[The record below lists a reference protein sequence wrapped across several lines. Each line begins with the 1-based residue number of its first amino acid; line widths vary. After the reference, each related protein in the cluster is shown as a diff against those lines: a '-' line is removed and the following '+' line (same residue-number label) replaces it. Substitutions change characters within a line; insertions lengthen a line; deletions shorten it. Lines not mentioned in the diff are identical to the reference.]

1 MDVVIL
7 IGRILF
13 AAIFIGGAIG
23 HFTNTAT
30 MAGYAEANGLRP
42 GRLFV
47 LASGVWMLAGI
58 LLIVLGVWP
67 DLGALLLVVFLVP
80 TAVLMHGFWKAPDPE
95 TKMLEQIQF
104 SKDMSLAGASIVLFG
119 FFATYGGTLSFTIT
133 GPLFGSL
140 FN

>member
-1 MDVVIL
+1 MDVIIL

-13 AAIFIGGAIG
+13 ASIFVGGAIG
-23 HFTNTAT
+23 HFTNTTA
-30 MAGYAEANGLRP
+30 MAAYAEANGLRP
-42 GRLFV
+42 GRFFV

-80 TAVLMHGFWKAPDPE
+80 TAVLMHAFWKTADPE

-104 SKDMSLAGASIVLFG
+104 SKDISLAGASIALFG
-119 FFATYGGTLSFTIT
+119 FFAAHGGTLGFTLT
-133 GPLFGSL
+133 GPLFGPL
-140 FN
+140 FT